1 MAAAADSKS
10 AALKACGFESHLRHP
25 FLGKS
30 PYAFKTV
37 KRVDEYRQGIVC
49 AKNENKSS
57 AKYTYENRRSRFN
70 INCSLVALPS

>member
-1 MAAAADSKS
+1 MASHPRGAGQSPTRSGRSGEMAAAADSKS

-30 PYAFKTV
+30 PNAFKTV

-49 AKNENKSS
+49 AKNENKSP
-57 AKYTYENRRSRFN
+57 A
-70 INCSLVALPS
+70 